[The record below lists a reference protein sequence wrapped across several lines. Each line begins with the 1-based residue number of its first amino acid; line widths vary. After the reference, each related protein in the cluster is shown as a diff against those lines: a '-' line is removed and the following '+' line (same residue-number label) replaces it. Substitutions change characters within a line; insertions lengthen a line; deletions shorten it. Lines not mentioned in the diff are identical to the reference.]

1 MNGTHAGTLNEASLD
16 KETGNNSTSSSP
28 LEDPAVQ
35 ADKKEGAAGQPNG
48 DLENLSRSS
57 SRVTNGLQSM
67 LSRVRTADSGRDLG
81 PPPDGSPLYLQS
93 VVNRA

>member
-16 KETGNNSTSSSP
+16 KGTGNNSTSSSP
-28 LEDPAVQ
+28 LEDPVQ

-48 DLENLSRSS
+48 DLEDLSRSS